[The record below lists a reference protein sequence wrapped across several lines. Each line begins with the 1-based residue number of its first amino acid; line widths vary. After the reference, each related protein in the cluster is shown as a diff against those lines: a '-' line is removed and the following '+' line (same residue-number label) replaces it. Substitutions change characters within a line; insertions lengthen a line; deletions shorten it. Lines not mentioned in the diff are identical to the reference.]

1 MPAGDCGR
9 GALAVLQR
17 ASGRPQS
24 GFTYLWILFAIAMLG
39 VSLTVSS
46 QLWVSSA
53 QRQKIEQM
61 NWIAEQFKQAIGSY
75 YESSPGSVKLY
86 PQTPE
91 MLLQDER
98 FITTKR
104 HLRKIYANPFSGLP
118 DWDWIRGV
126 DGGLR
131 GVRVHGNEG
140 TTVKEFVYEPRF
152 NLIRG
157 SE

>member
-1 MPAGDCGR
+1 MPAGDHAR
-9 GALAVLQR
+9 GGPAVLQR
-17 ASGRPQS
+17 AGRQLQS
-24 GFTYLWILFAIAMLG
+24 GFTYLWVLLAIAILG
-39 VSLTVSS
+39 VSLVVTS
-46 QLWVSSA
+46 QMWVATA

-86 PQTPE
+86 PLTAD

-98 FITTKR
+98 FVTKKR
-104 HLRKIYANPFSGLP
+104 HLRRIYVNPFSGQP

-131 GVRVHGNEG
+131 GVRVS
-140 TTVKEFVYEPRF
+140 VDSDQAWAREFVYVP
-152 NLIRG
+152 LK
-157 SE
+157 

>member
-1 MPAGDCGR
+1 MPAGDCAR
-9 GALAVLQR
+9 GGLAVLQR

-24 GFTYLWILFAIAMLG
+24 GFTYLWILFSIAMLG

-46 QLWVSSA
+46 QLWVASA

-61 NWIAEQFKQAIGSY
+61 NWIAEQFTQAIGSY

-91 MLLQDER
+91 MMLQDER

-104 HLRKIYANPFSGLP
+104 HLRKIYVSPFSGQP
-118 DWDWIRGV
+118 NWDWIRGV

-131 GVRVHGNEG
+131 GVRVRGNEG
-140 TTVKEFVYEPRF
+140 TTTREFVYAPTAMP
-152 NLIRG
+152 
-157 SE
+157 

>member
-1 MPAGDCGR
+1 MHAGDCAR
-9 GALAVLQR
+9 GSVAVIQR
-17 ASGRPQS
+17 AGSRHQS

-39 VSLTVSS
+39 VSLVVSS
-46 QLWVSSA
+46 QLWVASA
-53 QRQKIEQM
+53 QRQKIEQI

-91 MLLQDER
+91 ILLQDER

-104 HLRKIYANPFSGLP
+104 HLRKIYVNPFSGLP
-118 DWDWIRGV
+118 TWDWIRGV

-131 GVRVHGNEG
+131 GVRVRGDEG
-140 TTVKEFVYEPRF
+140 PTTTEFVYVPTAKP
-152 NLIRG
+152 
-157 SE
+157 

>member
-1 MPAGDCGR
+1 MLAGDCAR
-9 GALAVLQR
+9 GGLAVLQR

-118 DWDWIRGV
+118 DWDWIRGA

-131 GVRVHGNEG
+131 GVRIRGAG
-140 TTVKEFVYEPRF
+140 DAATKEFIYVPMAK
-152 NLIRG
+152 L
-157 SE
+157 

>member
-1 MPAGDCGR
+1 MPAGDCAR
-9 GALAVLQR
+9 GGLAVLQR

-61 NWIAEQFKQAIGSY
+61 NWIAEQFTQAIGSY

-104 HLRKIYANPFSGLP
+104 HLRKIYVSPFSGLP
-118 DWDWIRGV
+118 NWDWIRGA

-131 GVRVHGNEG
+131 GVRVHGAG
-140 TTVKEFVYEPRF
+140 DAATKEFIYVPMAK
-152 NLIRG
+152 L
-157 SE
+157 

>member
-1 MPAGDCGR
+1 MLAGDCAR
-9 GALAVLQR
+9 GGLAVLQR
-17 ASGRPQS
+17 ASGRTQS

-61 NWIAEQFKQAIGSY
+61 NWIGEQFKQAIGSY

-86 PQTPE
+86 PLTPE

-104 HLRKIYANPFSGLP
+104 HLRKIYVSPFSGQP
-118 DWDWIRGV
+118 NWDWIRGA

-131 GVRVHGNEG
+131 GVRVRGAGEAA
-140 TTVKEFVYEPRF
+140 TKEFIYVPMAKP
-152 NLIRG
+152 
-157 SE
+157 